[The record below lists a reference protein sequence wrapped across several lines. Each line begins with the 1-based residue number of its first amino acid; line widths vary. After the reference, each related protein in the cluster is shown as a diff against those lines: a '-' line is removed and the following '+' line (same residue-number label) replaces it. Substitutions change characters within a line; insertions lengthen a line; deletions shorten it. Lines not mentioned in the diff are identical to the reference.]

1 MKGGRKESL
10 FPKNAT
16 HKGWKSPLIIV
27 TMYKLWEKEACVQNR
42 VQIHTRSVWWK
53 ITQRELAY

>member
-1 MKGGRKESL
+1 MWIELSFFFPEIWVRKKEQEVNMKGGRKESL

-27 TMYKLWEKEACVQNR
+27 TMYKL
-42 VQIHTRSVWWK
+42 
-53 ITQRELAY
+53 